1 MFLLSSFISSSI
13 SPSNMMFAII
23 LFICIAEASAMACVK
38 NYHNG
43 NGIAYFAAAVALYA
57 VVCYLLHC
65 SYYYKNSMG
74 ITNVI
79 WSGLSVL
86 MVALFGILIFHEKLH
101 FHDIIAAL
109 FITVGLIIIKYTD

>member
-1 MFLLSSFISSSI
+1 
-13 SPSNMMFAII
+13 MMFINPGNTMYLII

-38 NYHNG
+38 NYHDG
-43 NGIAYFAAAVALYA
+43 NGLIYFMAAVALYA
-57 VVCYLLHC
+57 IVCYLLHC

-74 ITNVI
+74 LTNII

-101 FHDIIAAL
+101 FHDIIAGL
-109 FITVGLIIIKYTD
+109 FITTGLLIIKYTD